1 MSAFEGKA
9 DIGRTRQC
17 LLMAQSGLFEAVIVD
32 TGEHRPSCIVD
43 AKLRFGREIGRDS
56 NLKFG

>member
-1 MSAFEGKA
+1 
-9 DIGRTRQC
+9 
-17 LLMAQSGLFEAVIVD
+17 MAQSGLFEAVIVD

-43 AKLRFGREIGRDS
+43 AKLRFGREIGRGS